1 MGAYGA
7 WDVYINN
14 HKMTDIK
21 IYQDRES
28 LARAAA
34 EHIIESGTTAIQNQ
48 DRFSL
53 ALAGGSTPKAAY
65 ELLASD
71 EYAQRLDWKRVHI
84 FWGDERCVP
93 PEHPDSN
100 YRMARQSLLDHV
112 PIPAKNIYRMRAE
125 EEPIKAALEYE
136 GTLRAFFS
144 MQPDHSNDPDVGSVG
159 QKSYDLVLLGMGDD
173 GHTASLFPS
182 SDALNESVCW
192 VTAVEHTNPPPPLV
206 TRLTL
211 TLPAINAAA
220 QVIFLVAGASKSQS
234 LKYVLS
240 PPDQSSPALPAQLI
254 HPLNGQLLWLVDE
267 AAYSGKSKQY
277 DTI

>member
-21 IYQDRES
+21 VYRDRES

-34 EHIIESGTTAIQNQ
+34 EHIIEIGTTALQNR

-93 PEHPDSN
+93 FEDPDSN

-112 PIPAKNIYRMRAE
+112 PIPAKNIHRMRAE

-136 GTLRAFFS
+136 GSLRTFFS
-144 MQPDHSNDPDVGSVG
+144 MQPDHSNDPDVGSARR
-159 QKSYDLVLLGMGDD
+159 KSFDLVLLGMGDD

-182 SDALNESVCW
+182 SEALNESVCW
-192 VTAVEHTNPPPPLV
+192 VSVVEHTNPPPPLV

-220 QVIFLVAGASKSQS
+220 QVTFLVACASKSQS
-234 LKYVLS
+234 LKHVLS
-240 PPDQSSPALPAQLI
+240 PDQSSPTLPAQLI
-254 HPLNGQLLWLVDE
+254 QPLTGQLLWLVDE

>member
-1 MGAYGA
+1 MM
-7 WDVYINN
+7 I
-14 HKMTDIK
+14 DIK

-34 EHIIESGTTAIQNQ
+34 EHIIESGTTTIQNR

-53 ALAGGSTPKAAY
+53 ALAGGSTPKATY
-65 ELLASD
+65 KLLASH

-112 PIPAKNIYRMRAE
+112 PIPVKNIHRMRAE
-125 EEPIKAALEYE
+125 EEPKKAALEYE
-136 GTLRAFFS
+136 GSLRTFFS
-144 MQPDHSNDPDVGSVG
+144 MHSDVGSPG
-159 QKSYDLVLLGMGDD
+159 QKSFDLVLLGMGDD

-220 QVIFLVAGASKSQS
+220 QVTFLVAGASKSQS
-234 LKYVLS
+234 LKHVLS
-240 PPDQSSPALPAQLI
+240 SPDQSSPVLPAQFI
-254 HPLNGQLLWLVDE
+254 QPLNGQLLWLVDE
-267 AAYSGKSKQY
+267 AAYSGKSKQF

>member
-1 MGAYGA
+1 MGVYGA

-34 EHIIESGTTAIQNQ
+34 EHIIESGTTTIQNR

-93 PEHPDSN
+93 LEDPDSN

-112 PIPAKNIYRMRAE
+112 PIPAKNIHRMRAE

-136 GTLRAFFS
+136 GSLRTFFS

-159 QKSYDLVLLGMGDD
+159 RKSFDLVLLGMGDD

-211 TLPAINAAA
+211 TPPAINAAA
-220 QVIFLVAGASKSQS
+220 QVTFLVAGASKSQS
-234 LKYVLS
+234 LKHVLS
-240 PPDQSSPALPAQLI
+240 PPDQSSPTLPAQLI
-254 HPLNGQLLWLVDE
+254 QPLNGRLLWLVDE
-267 AAYSGKSKQY
+267 AAYSWKSKQY

>member
-14 HKMTDIK
+14 HKMTEIK
-21 IYQDRES
+21 IYPDHES

-53 ALAGGSTPKAAY
+53 ALAGGSTPKLAY

-93 PEHPDSN
+93 PEHRDSN

-112 PIPAKNIYRMRAE
+112 PIPAKNIRRMRAE

-136 GTLRAFFS
+136 GSLRTFFS
-144 MQPDHSNDPDVGSVG
+144 LQPDHSSDPDVGSTG
-159 QKSYDLVLLGMGDD
+159 RKSFDLVLLGMGDD

-182 SDALNESVCW
+182 SNALNEPACW
-192 VTAVEHTNPPPPLV
+192 VTAVEHNNPPPPLV

-211 TLPAINAAA
+211 TLLVINAAA
-220 QVIFLVAGASKSQS
+220 QVLFLVAGASKSQS
-234 LKYVLS
+234 LKHVLS
-240 PPDQSSPALPAQLI
+240 PPDLSSPTLPAQLI
-254 HPLNGQLLWLVDE
+254 QPITGQLLWLVDE

>member
-1 MGAYGA
+1 MDAYGA

-14 HKMTDIK
+14 RTMTDIK

-34 EHIIESGTTAIQNQ
+34 EHIIESGTTAIQNR

-71 EYAQRLDWKRVHI
+71 EYAHRLDWKRVHI

-93 PEHPDSN
+93 LEDPDSN

-112 PIPAKNIYRMRAE
+112 PIPAKNIHRMRAE

-136 GTLRAFFS
+136 GSIRTFFS
-144 MQPDHSNDPDVGSVG
+144 KPLDHSTYPDVGSVG
-159 QKSYDLVLLGMGDD
+159 RKSFDLILLGMGDD

-192 VTAVEHTNPPPPLV
+192 VTAVEHSNPPPPLV

-220 QVIFLVAGASKSQS
+220 QVTFLVAGASKNQS
-234 LKYVLS
+234 LKHVLS
-240 PPDQSSPALPAQLI
+240 PPDQSSPTLPAQLI
-254 HPLNGQLLWLVDE
+254 QPLNGRLLWLIDE
-267 AAYSGKSKQY
+267 AAYSGKSK
-277 DTI
+277 

>member
-14 HKMTDIK
+14 HKMTEIK
-21 IYQDRES
+21 IYQDREC
-28 LARAAA
+28 LAQAAA
-34 EHIIESGTTAIQNQ
+34 EHIIESGTTAIQNRG
-48 DRFSL
+48 RFSL

-65 ELLASD
+65 EFLASD

-93 PEHPDSN
+93 LEDPDSN

-112 PIPAKNIYRMRAE
+112 PIPAKNIHRMRAE

-136 GTLRAFFS
+136 GYLRTFFS
-144 MQPDHSNDPDVGSVG
+144 IR
-159 QKSYDLVLLGMGDD
+159 KSFDLVLLGMGDD

-220 QVIFLVAGASKSQS
+220 QVTFLVAGASKSQS
-234 LKYVLS
+234 LKHVLS
-240 PPDQSSPALPAQLI
+240 PPDQSSPTLPAQLI
-254 HPLNGQLLWLVDE
+254 QPLNGQLLWLVDE

>member
-7 WDVYINN
+7 RDVYINN

-21 IYQDRES
+21 IYQDREN

-34 EHIIESGTTAIQNQ
+34 EHIIESGTTAIQNRGQ
-48 DRFSL
+48 FSL

-65 ELLASD
+65 DLLASD

-93 PEHPDSN
+93 SEHPDSN

-112 PIPAKNIYRMRAE
+112 PIPAKNIHRMRAE

-136 GTLRAFFS
+136 GSLRTFFS
-144 MQPDHSNDPDVGSVG
+144 MQPDHSSDPNVGSAG
-159 QKSYDLVLLGMGDD
+159 RKSFDLVLLGMGDD

-211 TLPAINAAA
+211 TLPAINAAS
-220 QVIFLVAGASKSQS
+220 QVTFLVAGASKSQS
-234 LKYVLS
+234 LKHVLS
-240 PPDQSSPALPAQLI
+240 PTDQSSPTLPAQLVQ
-254 HPLNGQLLWLVDE
+254 PLNGHLFWLVDE

>member
-1 MGAYGA
+1 MGVYGA
-7 WDVYINN
+7 WDVYTNT
-14 HKMTDIK
+14 HKMIDIK

-34 EHIIESGTTAIQNQ
+34 EHIIESGTTALQNR

-71 EYAQRLDWKRVHI
+71 EYAQRLDWKRIHI

-100 YRMARQSLLDHV
+100 YRMAHQSLLDHV
-112 PIPAKNIYRMRAE
+112 PIPVKNIHRMRAE

-136 GTLRAFFS
+136 GSLRTFFS
-144 MQPDHSNDPDVGSVG
+144 IQHDHSNDPDVGSAG
-159 QKSYDLVLLGMGDD
+159 LKSFDLVLLGMGDD

-220 QVIFLVAGASKSQS
+220 QVTFLVAGASKSQS
-234 LKYVLS
+234 LKHVLS
-240 PPDQSSPALPAQLI
+240 SPDQSSPALPAQFI
-254 HPLNGQLLWLVDE
+254 QPLNGRLLWLVDE
-267 AAYSGKSKQY
+267 AAYSGKSK
-277 DTI
+277 

>member
-14 HKMTDIK
+14 HKMNDIK
-21 IYQDRES
+21 IYPDRES
-28 LARAAA
+28 LARATA
-34 EHIIESGTTAIQNQ
+34 EHIIESGITAIQNQ

-93 PEHPDSN
+93 LEHPDSN
-100 YRMARQSLLDHV
+100 YRMACQSLLDHV
-112 PIPAKNIYRMRAE
+112 PIPAINIHRMRVE
-125 EEPIKAALEYE
+125 EEPIKAAREYE
-136 GTLRAFFS
+136 GSLRTFFS
-144 MQPDHSNDPDVGSVG
+144 MQPDHSFDPDVGSVG
-159 QKSYDLVLLGMGDD
+159 RKSFDLVLLGMGDD

-182 SDALNESVCW
+182 SDATNESVCW
-192 VTAVEHTNPPPPLV
+192 VTAVAHNNPPPPLV

-211 TLPAINAAA
+211 TLPVINAAA
-220 QVIFLVAGASKSQS
+220 QVTFLVAGASKNQS
-234 LKYVLS
+234 LKHVLF
-240 PPDQSSPALPAQLI
+240 PDQSSPTLPAQLI
-254 HPLNGQLLWLVDE
+254 QPLNGQLLWLVDE
-267 AAYSGKSKQY
+267 AAYSGKLMQY